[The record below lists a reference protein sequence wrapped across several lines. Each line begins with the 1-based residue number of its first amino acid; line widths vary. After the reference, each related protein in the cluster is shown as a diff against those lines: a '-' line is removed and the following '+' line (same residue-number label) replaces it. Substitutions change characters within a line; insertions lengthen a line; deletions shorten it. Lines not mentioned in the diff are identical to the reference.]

1 MHCKLQVFLRK
12 MTELEVSE
20 AEENEQSPME
30 EAPSSARGTKHE
42 AGEWPDTDKVKRGRP
57 KGKAKGKKTLSEDGQ
72 SETKSST
79 TADSSSKK
87 KIQSRAK
94 NGMKWCPACDKKLP
108 SRNSRLAFMII
119 CQRNTNQM
127 RCEWCY
133 FNTPGASAGN

>member
-1 MHCKLQVFLRK
+1 MA
-12 MTELEVSE
+12 ELEVSE

-30 EAPSSARGTKHE
+30 EAPSSARGTKRE
-42 AGEWPDTDKVKRGRP
+42 AGDWPDQDKVKRGRP

-87 KIQSRAK
+87 KVQSRAK

-108 SRNSRLAFMII
+108 VECFPMGSGQCKDDRQLPR
-119 CQRNTNQM
+119 
-127 RCEWCY
+127 
-133 FNTPGASAGN
+133 